1 MGTAAIERV
10 AVMAIHPRYA
20 DAILSGKKLVEFRKR
35 KLADDITT
43 VLIYATAPIQ
53 RVVGEFSIKETV
65 IDRPASIWAAFG
77 DVGIIDESNFD
88 DYYASSAQ
96 AVALVVDQAT
106 RYARPQTLD
115 ELEARSIPQS
125 FYYVHRSREMDRK
138 RLTSMLAS

>member
-1 MGTAAIERV
+1 MGTAATERV

-20 DAILSGKKLVEFRKR
+20 DAILSGEKLVEFRKR

-43 VLIYATAPIQ
+43 VLIYATAPVQ

-65 IDRPASIWAAFG
+65 IDKPASIWATFG
-77 DVGIIDESNFD
+77 EVGIIDESNFD
-88 DYYASSAQ
+88 DYYASSTQ

-115 ELEARSIPQS
+115 ELEASSIPQS
-125 FYYVHRSREMDRK
+125 FYYVHRSRRADRQ
-138 RLTSMLAS
+138 RRMPAVA